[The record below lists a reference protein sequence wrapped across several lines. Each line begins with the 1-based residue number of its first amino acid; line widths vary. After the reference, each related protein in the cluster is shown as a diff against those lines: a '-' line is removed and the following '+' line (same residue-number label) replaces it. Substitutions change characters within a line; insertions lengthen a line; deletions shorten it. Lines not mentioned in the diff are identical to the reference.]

1 MIISVIR
8 TPKLS
13 SITTTSPFAT
23 YLPLTR
29 TSTDS
34 PAILLSSTI
43 VPGANSRISLID
55 LVVLPS
61 STVTS
66 RGTSLISSMFSFC
79 ERGLTSVAK
88 GWNAAGDTLT
98 SYAGAYPVIGIPC
111 IGMPCIGIP

>member
-43 VPGANSRISLID
+43 VPGANSSISFID
-55 LVVLPS
+55 FVVLPS

-66 RGTSLISSMFSFC
+66 SGTSLISQRIDIC
-79 ERGLTSVAK
+79 
-88 GWNAAGDTLT
+88 
-98 SYAGAYPVIGIPC
+98 
-111 IGMPCIGIP
+111 

>member
-43 VPGANSRISLID
+43 VPGANSSISFID
-55 LVVLPS
+55 FVVLPS

-66 RGTSLISSMFSFC
+66 SGTSLISSIFSFYVK
-79 ERGLTSVAK
+79 GLTSVEN
-88 GWNAAGDTLT
+88 G
-98 SYAGAYPVIGIPC
+98 
-111 IGMPCIGIP
+111 

>member
-43 VPGANSRISLID
+43 VPGANSSISFID
-55 LVVLPS
+55 FVVLPS

-66 RGTSLISSMFSFC
+66 SGTSLISSIFYFC
-79 ERGLTSVAK
+79 VKGLTSVEN
-88 GWNAAGDTLT
+88 G
-98 SYAGAYPVIGIPC
+98 
-111 IGMPCIGIP
+111 